1 MDINNLIE
9 RLMSLTYKNNNEPF
23 EYNIINDRY
32 KDKVSAEILK
42 WYKTQDTTKEYEIIE
57 VKKRIAELEA
67 KVYTYEKIIA
77 NSNFAPI
84 LPKWVDYPITCNEKG
99 ATMNREYKLPEILY
113 KLLAKHNMTQ
123 QQLADKLVCG
133 QNTIYKWLRKDV
145 MPNLCFVMR
154 MAEIFNVSTDHL
166 IYGTESR

>member
-1 MDINNLIE
+1 MDLDNLIE
-9 RLMSLTYKNNNEPF
+9 RLMGNGDKYDFNVIPV
-23 EYNIINDRY
+23 RY

-99 ATMNREYKLPEILY
+99 EL
-113 KLLAKHNMTQ
+113 
-123 QQLADKLVCG
+123 
-133 QNTIYKWLRKDV
+133 
-145 MPNLCFVMR
+145 
-154 MAEIFNVSTDHL
+154 
-166 IYGTESR
+166 